1 MFREFLNVLRRKS
14 LFSEALDESVR
25 MLFADQ
31 KMFKEA
37 QRSLRESGDGELKI
51 DVFGMDKKIN
61 KYERDVRKKVLTHL
75 VVSGAQD
82 LQVGLALVSVVIDIE
97 RIGDFTKNIANLA
110 TAHPKRLSVGTF
122 EKNLKS
128 IEKRVKDFFNIT
140 VQAFQESDTELA
152 QKVIKKYPKVS
163 RDCDDI
169 IGFLIEGKEEIG
181 VSDAV
186 TLGLYLRYLKRV
198 AAHLFNIST
207 SVVNPFYRIGFKMK
221 KKKV

>member
-1 MFREFLNVLRRKS
+1 MFREFLNVLRKKS

-25 MLFADQ
+25 MLLADQ

-110 TAHPKRLSVGTF
+110 IAHPKRLSVGTF
-122 EKNLKS
+122 EKKLKS

-152 QKVIKKYPKVS
+152 QKVIRKYPKVS

>member
-1 MFREFLNVLRRKS
+1 MFREFLNVLRKKS

-25 MLFADQ
+25 MLLADQ

-37 QRSLRESGDGELKI
+37 QRSLRESDDGELKI

-110 TAHPKRLSVGTF
+110 TAHSKRLSVGTF
-122 EKNLKS
+122 EKKLKS

-152 QKVIKKYPKVS
+152 QEVIRKYPKVS

-169 IGFLIEGKEEIG
+169 IGFLIEGKEEID